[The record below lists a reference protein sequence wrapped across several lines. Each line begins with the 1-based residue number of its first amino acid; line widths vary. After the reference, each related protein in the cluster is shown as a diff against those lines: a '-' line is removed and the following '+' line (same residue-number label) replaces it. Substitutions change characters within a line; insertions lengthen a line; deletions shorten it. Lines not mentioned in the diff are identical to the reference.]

1 MANNV
6 TLPSENDETRG
17 NRSQGW
23 LQSDKAAHQAMWK
36 LGIKHP
42 MALAVL
48 HFMVSKLSRG
58 TNGVV
63 ISAAALAKQMG
74 LAPRTVQNTITVLR
88 DCKFV
93 QVLKSGNVNVYIIN
107 SRVAWQGE
115 RGMRYASFNAQILV
129 DESEQAKPV
138 DELIEEANELMQVPV
153 MTFNEEIQLDALDA
167 SDGPPASPQGSL
179 LPPEKE

>member
-1 MANNV
+1 
-6 TLPSENDETRG
+6 
-17 NRSQGW
+17 
-23 LQSDKAAHQAMWK
+23 
-36 LGIKHP
+36 
-42 MALAVL
+42 
-48 HFMVSKLSRG
+48 
-58 TNGVV
+58 
-63 ISAAALAKQMG
+63 MG

-88 DCKFV
+88 DCTFV

-167 SDGPPASPQGSL
+167 DDGPPASKQGSL
-179 LPPEKE
+179 LQPDGE